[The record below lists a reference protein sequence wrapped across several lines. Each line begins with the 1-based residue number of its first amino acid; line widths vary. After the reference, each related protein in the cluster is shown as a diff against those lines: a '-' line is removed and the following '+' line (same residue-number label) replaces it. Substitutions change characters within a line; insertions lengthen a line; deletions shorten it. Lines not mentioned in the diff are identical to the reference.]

1 MLATMFCF
9 VALDTA
15 MKYALVDMGFSLV
28 QVVWARF
35 FFATLIALAA
45 IGPRLAQVAVS
56 ARPGIQFTRSI
67 LLMVTT
73 ILFNIG
79 IMTTPLAT
87 GSTIMF
93 LSPFLVTILSIPFLG
108 ERVGPRRW
116 AGIGVGFLGA
126 LIVVKP
132 EPGHIGIGVLFL
144 LASALTNATYQ
155 VATRKLH
162 AADGAMT
169 SFLYTAM
176 AGAVLSSLIV
186 PWHWQSPDLLGWA
199 LLVFCGLAGG
209 VGHLCLIQSFRRAPA
224 SAVVPFSYSS
234 LVWATGFGLVV
245 FGEWPPMTTFIGAGI
260 IIATGLYI
268 FHRERAAAKVAG

>member
-93 LSPFLVTILSIPFLG
+93 L
-108 ERVGPRRW
+108 
-116 AGIGVGFLGA
+116 
-126 LIVVKP
+126 
-132 EPGHIGIGVLFL
+132 
-144 LASALTNATYQ
+144 
-155 VATRKLH
+155 
-162 AADGAMT
+162 
-169 SFLYTAM
+169 
-176 AGAVLSSLIV
+176 
-186 PWHWQSPDLLGWA
+186 
-199 LLVFCGLAGG
+199 
-209 VGHLCLIQSFRRAPA
+209 
-224 SAVVPFSYSS
+224 
-234 LVWATGFGLVV
+234 
-245 FGEWPPMTTFIGAGI
+245 
-260 IIATGLYI
+260 
-268 FHRERAAAKVAG
+268 

>member
-35 FFATLIALAA
+35 FFATIIALAA

-87 GSTIMF
+87 GLTIMF